1 MAGSFQRH
9 FFDGDLKR
17 NVVEVRRFG
26 VVKGP
31 ARIAGPLQRDA
42 LTFQKAGR
50 CWTKDTSSPLAT

>member
-9 FFDGDLKR
+9 LFHGDSKR
-17 NVVEVRRFG
+17 DVVEVRRFG

-31 ARIAGPLQRDA
+31 ARFAGPLQRDA
-42 LTFQKAGR
+42 TFQKAGP